1 MSSSAEN
8 MASVPIVVTRFS
20 DGMTIAKDA
29 FARNTIYTNNIATL
43 AAALGQDS
51 HPLTIIP
58 LLAPP
63 TYEELD
69 TLFNLTAPTAPGGVD
84 FPLLPSPPAPP
95 TAQFSYSESAYISPV
110 GSALQ
115 TATAAKI
122 IAGGTGLG
130 ADIETGIWNRE
141 QERALIEHSDSLARL
156 EDDLAAGGFSLPGGS
171 EAWAII
177 DHEIKFTDARL
188 TSNRDIATKQA
199 EIAHDQQTK
208 ILEVGA
214 SVETVNTSYA
224 TAMRN
229 RLLEAA
235 KAGPQI
241 AVDLFRAQVEYV
253 NAFVAQYNALAAKAN
268 AQAEIFKAQIMGY
281 SAQID
286 TKAKIVD
293 ASVRRYSSA
302 VEGVFRANESEIAKD
317 SLFVQE
323 LIAFLNMQ
331 LEAMKAVSQ
340 VNAQIAASAL
350 TGMSA
355 SASIGG
361 AEQQSFSIS
370 EQDSTSKNLNYNIQG
385 TP

>member
-8 MASVPIVVTRFS
+8 MASVPIVITRFS
-20 DGMTIAKDA
+20 DGMTIAKEA
-29 FARNTIYTNNIATL
+29 FDRNTVYTNNIANL
-43 AAALGQDS
+43 AQALGAES
-51 HPLTIIP
+51 HPLTVIP

-63 TYEELD
+63 TYKELD
-69 TLFNLTAPTAPGGVD
+69 ALFNLSVPSAPGNVD
-84 FPLLPSPPAPP
+84 FPVLPTPPGPP
-95 TAQFSYSESAYISPV
+95 VAQFNYSESAYISPV

-115 TATAAKI
+115 TATVAKI
-122 IAGGTGLG
+122 VAGGTGLG
-130 ADIETGIWNRE
+130 VAVEEGIWNRE
-141 QERALIEHSDSLARL
+141 QERALLERADAIARM
-156 EDDLAAGGFSLPGGS
+156 EDDAAAGGFSLPDGVV
-171 EAWAII
+171 AMMLI
-177 DHEIKFTDARL
+177 DQETKYKDARL

-214 SVETVNTSYA
+214 SVETINTGYA
-224 TAMRN
+224 TTMRN

-253 NAFVAQYNALAAKAN
+253 NVFVAQYNALAAKAN

-286 TKAKIVD
+286 TKAKIID
-293 ASVRRYSSA
+293 ASVRSYSSA
-302 VEGVFRANESEIAKD
+302 VEGVFRANESEVAKD

-323 LIAFLNMQ
+323 LIAFLNLQ

-355 SASIGG
+355 QASISGS
-361 AEQQSFSIS
+361 EQQGFSIS
-370 EQDSTSKNLNYNIQG
+370 DQTSHSTNLNYDIKG
-385 TP
+385 AP